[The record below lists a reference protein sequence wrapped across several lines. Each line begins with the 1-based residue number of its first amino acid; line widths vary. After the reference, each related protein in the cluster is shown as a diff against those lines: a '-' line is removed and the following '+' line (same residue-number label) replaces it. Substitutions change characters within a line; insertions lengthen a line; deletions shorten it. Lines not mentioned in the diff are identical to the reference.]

1 MPHWGKN
8 QRACRLRVGLLAFAL
23 ILSAL
28 PSANSADYPDRPVRV
43 VVPFAA
49 AGVTDVVARVVFDRV
64 AQITGKTFVIDNRP
78 GAGGTIAIGQV
89 INNEPDGYTLVM
101 GDPSGSLPAN
111 ITLYPNL
118 KYDPR
123 KGLAPIAIFGSTGAM
138 LVVSNAFPARTIEE
152 LVAMAKAKPGE
163 LTYASTGIGTP
174 GHLNGALFSK
184 LAGIQAVHVPYRIVG
199 QATTDLIAGRI
210 SFWISPIPTNLQ
222 QVRQGQLRALA
233 VAGDEPSP
241 DLPGVPTMRSAGIGD
256 FNAST
261 TYAIFAPIGTSSQ
274 KLDWLRDQ
282 IRNALGASGVQQKLR
297 AAGVGVKYGSA
308 AEITQ
313 MLDAQTIQWAD
324 VIKSAGIKIN

>member
-174 GHLNGALFSK
+174 GISTELCSVSLPEFRLSTCLTESSAKPRPTLSLDAYPSGFLRYRQTSSRCDKVSSGRSRWPVTNRHRIF
-184 LAGIQAVHVPYRIVG
+184 LASR
-199 QATTDLIAGRI
+199 RC
-210 SFWISPIPTNLQ
+210 
-222 QVRQGQLRALA
+222 VRQGSAILMRQRLTRFSRRSVHRAKSWIGCVTRSETLWA
-233 VAGDEPSP
+233 
-241 DLPGVPTMRSAGIGD
+241 LPECSRSCAR
-256 FNAST
+256 
-261 TYAIFAPIGTSSQ
+261 
-274 KLDWLRDQ
+274 L
-282 IRNALGASGVQQKLR
+282 ALG
-297 AAGVGVKYGSA
+297 
-308 AEITQ
+308 
-313 MLDAQTIQWAD
+313 
-324 VIKSAGIKIN
+324 